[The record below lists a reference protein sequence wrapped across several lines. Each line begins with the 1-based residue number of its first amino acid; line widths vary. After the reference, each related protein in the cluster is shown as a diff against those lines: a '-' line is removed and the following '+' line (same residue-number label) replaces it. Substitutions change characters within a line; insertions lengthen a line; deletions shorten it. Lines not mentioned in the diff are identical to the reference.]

1 MCKDCEN
8 NINKNEE
15 LEQENMSLEDLSKDE
30 LLDVCYELINQKE
43 KQIDVDFHELDID
56 RFDEGVAIASKYIG
70 IYSALRSS
78 GFAEADAYEMTINQ
92 QNIDYQ
98 QTVNQINK
106 EIAKIQEVKIEQ
118 SQI

>member
-1 MCKDCEN
+1 MCEEN
-8 NINKNEE
+8 KELELNEE
-15 LEQENMSLEDLSKDE
+15 DTIESLSKEQLIE
-30 LLDVCYELINQKE
+30 LVYNLLNQKE

-98 QTVNQINK
+98 QTVNPVN
-106 EIAKIQEVKIEQ
+106 
-118 SQI
+118 